1 MSTYNEEGT
10 SKTVVNCELLMRKK
24 RCHLLLMVLIGII
37 CIAFVLLKNNH
48 GVYYREVQTT
58 VNNASANSNLSLI
71 LFSDIHHD
79 PVYEVKPLKETMTN
93 IGTVGKQI
101 HADSIWCLGDMI
113 NGHNSTKEQ
122 AVGLIQEVIAEEVK
136 TGLPF
141 HNMEGNHDNNIQS
154 SWEGTGGYGSEVVL
168 SPEELKEILEQP
180 GEVHS
185 ELRATD
191 YYVDFEDAGIRVIC
205 ISADYTTFCEE
216 TAVWLRNVAFK
227 TDKEVL
233 VLSHCP
239 TRPEWGFNHDI
250 VNGVIIE
257 AELKAFCDTGGTI
270 IAFIH
275 GHDHGDMIETAD
287 DMPWTGVAI
296 GCARFQVPAGGTT
309 EGMTY
314 AERNVDDETKVLF
327 DVVCIDK
334 VQREV
339 KFIRFGAGE
348 DRTIRY

>member
-1 MSTYNEEGT
+1 MKTNKQTVWIIIPITILLVAVLLIFLSKSNPFIFSDEMQ
-10 SKTVVNCELLMRKK
+10 KTVKS
-24 RCHLLLMVLIGII
+24 IS
-37 CIAFVLLKNNH
+37 
-48 GVYYREVQTT
+48 T
-58 VNNASANSNLSLI
+58 NSDLSLI

-79 PVYEVKPLKETMTN
+79 PVYEVDPLKETIAN
-93 IGTVGKQI
+93 IGAIGKRT
-101 HADSIWCLGDMI
+101 HVVSVWCLGDMI

-122 AVGLIQEVIAEEVK
+122 AARLIREVIAEEVK

-141 HNMEGNHDNNIQS
+141 HNIEGNHDNNIQS

-168 SPEELKEILEQP
+168 SPEEMKEILEQP

-185 ELRATD
+185 EYRAMD

-250 VNGVIIE
+250 VNGEIIE

-270 IAFIH
+270 IAFVH
-275 GHDHGDMIETAD
+275 GHDHGDMIETAE

-309 EGMTY
+309 KGMTY
-314 AERNVDDETKVLF
+314 AERNVDDETKILF

-334 VQREV
+334 KKQEV
-339 KFIRFGAGE
+339 RFIRFGAGE
-348 DRTIRY
+348 DRVINY